1 MTELLTLPEV
11 SGRLRVPEATLR
23 YWRSR
28 GVGPRSFRVGR
39 RVMYRTDVV
48 DEWLMDQERAA
59 GPIATGAGVAS

>member
-1 MTELLTLPEV
+1 MSELLTLPEV

-23 YWRSR
+23 YWRGR
-28 GVGPRSFRVGR
+28 GTGPRSFRVGR

-59 GPIATGAGVAS
+59 GPIGTGARAVS